1 MKGLTPQLHSIGT
14 LETAFGIG
22 DTKELE
28 TLMPQLLL
36 KQEDVKLIIVRIA
49 ESIS

>member
-14 LETAFGIG
+14 LETAFEIG

-36 KQEDVKLIIVRIA
+36 KQEGVKLLMER
-49 ESIS
+49 SLKLIS